1 MTTVLAG
8 LPAAPG
14 IGIGTLVVYRPGQ
27 IALDLD
33 ADPAADP
40 HGEWRIFLTAHAQVD
55 AELEQLG
62 QNANS
67 LIAEIFAAHR
77 IILHDHTLL
86 DAVRAAIFDQQSSAA
101 AATQKVIGELTGLFR
116 SFEDDYFAG
125 RAMDIL
131 DLGQRLLAH
140 LGASLDRPQLEHLS
154 APTIL
159 IAEDLTPT
167 DLALLP
173 VDRVQGIAL
182 AASTPTAHSAI
193 LARALGIPLVC
204 SLGQGLLLQQSGRTA
219 IVDGYQGKLLIDAG
233 AAEVDSYADL
243 RRIHL
248 AEDAEALAHA
258 HDPAYTLDGIRIP
271 VCVNA
276 NSPQEVAQSR
286 AAGADGI
293 GLLRTEYLFHGRNTP
308 PTADEQAATYAL
320 FFTQV
325 DHQLTVRALDA
336 GGDKPV
342 IFIAHR
348 REDNP
353 FLGMRGVR
361 LLLEE
366 PELLRTQY
374 RALQLAAKHA
384 PPGLDVRFMLP
395 MISTLEEVLAV
406 HAILAGGPDDLPRLK
421 LGIMV
426 EVPSA
431 ALIAHSLAP
440 HVDFFSIGTNDL
452 AQYVLAGDR
461 TNTTIA
467 KLVDPL
473 HPAVL
478 RLIRITCEAGQA
490 HNKPVSICGEIGGN
504 PAAVPLLL
512 GLGITELS
520 VPLPAA
526 PLVKVKVRH
535 SRVAECR
542 DLAAAALACPGAAE
556 VRALLVE
563 SV

>member
-1 MTTVLAG
+1 MTTVLVG

-14 IGIGTLVVYRPGQ
+14 IGIGTLFVYRPGH
-27 IALDLD
+27 IALDLGVD
-33 ADPAADP
+33 TAADP
-40 HGEWRIFLTAHAQVD
+40 HEEWRIFLAAHAQVD

-62 QNANS
+62 HNANS
-67 LIAEIFAAHR
+67 LVTEIFAAHR

-86 DAVRAAIFDQQSSAA
+86 DAVRSTIFEQQSSAA

-116 SFEDDYFAG
+116 SFEDDYFAS

-131 DLGQRLLAH
+131 DLGRRLLSH
-140 LGASLDRPQLEHLS
+140 LGASFDGPQLEHLP

-167 DLALLP
+167 DLTLLP
-173 VDRVQGIAL
+173 VARVQGIAL

-193 LARALGIPLVC
+193 LARAMDIPLVC
-204 SLGQGLLLQQSGRTA
+204 SLGQALLLQQSGRSA
-219 IVDGYQGKLLIDAG
+219 IVDGYQGRLLIDADE
-233 AAEVDSYADL
+233 AEMDSYADL
-243 RRIHL
+243 RSIRL
-248 AEDAEALAHA
+248 AEDAEALIHA
-258 HDPAYTLDGIRIP
+258 HDPAVTQDGVWVP

-276 NSPQEVAQSR
+276 NNPQEVAQSR

-293 GLLRTEYLFHGRNTP
+293 GLLRTEYLFHGRDAP
-308 PTADEQAATYAL
+308 PTADEQAATYAQ
-320 FFTQV
+320 FTAQV
-325 DHQLTVRALDA
+325 DRQLTVRALDA

-342 IFIAHR
+342 TFIAHR

-353 FLGMRGVR
+353 FLGVRGVR

-374 RALQLAAKHA
+374 RALQVAAQQA
-384 PPGLDVRFMLP
+384 TPGLDIRFMLP

-421 LGIMV
+421 VGIMI

-461 TNTTIA
+461 TNSTVA

-478 RLIRITCEAGQA
+478 QLIRITCDAGRA
-490 HNKPVSICGEIGGN
+490 HGKPISICGEIGGD

-512 GLGITELS
+512 GLGVTELS

-535 SRVAECR
+535 SRMAQCR
-542 DLAAAALACPGAAE
+542 DLAAAALACSGAAE

-563 SV
+563 SM